1 MHREGAK
8 RRQTGETQIHLRL
21 RVNGM
26 QCSIVENF
34 FDMLQC
40 ILDEQRT
47 PKDYGAGIV
56 LYHSEVD
63 LLEKIDRFP
72 ECNVSRLSHICG
84 VTKSAIT
91 QMTGK
96 LGEKGLVEK
105 YSPPKNKKEKYFRLT
120 EKGMEIRKGHE
131 DYHRQSNAEI
141 QGYLCALGPE
151 QKQVVNEFM
160 EKVKKCTPFC
170 VFKCN
175 CESGC
180 AGKEG
185 QC

>member
-1 MHREGAK
+1 MERSKAAADTRK
-8 RRQTGETQIHLRL
+8 IKIILCL
-21 RVNGM
+21 RVKGM
-26 QCSIVENF
+26 QCRIVENF

-40 ILDEQRT
+40 ILDEQKT
-47 PKDYGAGIV
+47 PKDYGAGII

-63 LLEKIDRFP
+63 LLEKIGRFQ
-72 ECNVSRLSHICG
+72 ECNVSRLSKICG

-96 LGEKGLVEK
+96 LGEKGLIEK

-120 EKGMEIRKGHE
+120 EKGLEIRKGHE

-151 QKQVVNEFM
+151 QKKVVGEFM

-170 VFKCN
+170 VFNCN